1 MANIFNKWVD
11 NRIEKVLD
19 AKNLN
24 VSEGMNIMMDE
35 DYLMRQNKAFY
46 MADTPE
52 LLRFFATNRPKN
64 QIGTN
69 NLFYRVVNGN
79 IPVLHYPLA
88 NIITK
93 TMVNLLFNHNPIIEV
108 KSKSKKRSK
117 ELTDKLDNILEEN
130 NFSELLQK
138 AAEYES
144 YSGAVAFKPIL
155 DSEFSDNPILMIY
168 PKEDVDVVKKYDR
181 ITEIIFKDYYEVE
194 KDRYVLYTICGMGYI
209 DYALYKINS
218 GNKLKE
224 VSLATLPETAELKRL
239 NFYNNDGTPYNKL
252 MAVYKEN
259 KADGR
264 SDYYNLTDD
273 FAAIDEIYSNMIN
286 FIRKSK
292 IKTYLP
298 ENTLKFDVNGGRKI
312 IPNDY
317 DTDNIILYDSNP
329 EGTKQD
335 VVRDTID
342 INASIQGY
350 KDAFNNVL
358 LNALS
363 TAGLSPC
370 SVGLD
375 MAGANSSGLAL
386 NIRERV
392 SLRTRSEKIKRWKA
406 SLEQLSALLLSLSDF
421 TSAQEGLFI
430 NEMDEPIEVS
440 FQEYESPTYSE
451 QVTVL
456 SDALNNNLIDLE
468 SALKLLYPDKEDKE
482 IELMMIAIEGQLPD
496 EEDIVNEELNNN
508 EKDPEMDENN

>member
-1 MANIFNKWVD
+1 MANLFNKWVD
-11 NRIEKVLD
+11 NRIEKALN

-24 VSEGMNIMMDE
+24 ISEGVNIMIDE
-35 DYLMRQNKAFY
+35 EYVKARNKVFY
-46 MADTPE
+46 EADTPE
-52 LLRFFATNRPKN
+52 LLRFFKTKRPKN
-64 QIGTN
+64 QMGSN
-69 NLFYRVVNGN
+69 NLFYNVVNGN
-79 IPVLHYPLA
+79 TPVVHYPLA

-93 TMVNLLFNHNPIIEV
+93 TMVNLVFNHDPQITVN
-108 KSKSKKRSK
+108 SKSKKRSK
-117 ELTDKLDNILEEN
+117 ELTDKLNKIYDEN
-130 NFSELLQK
+130 NFSDLLQR

-155 DSEFSDNPILMIY
+155 DSNFSDLPILMIY
-168 PKEDVDVVKKYDR
+168 PKEDVEVVKKYDR
-181 ITEIIFKDYYEVE
+181 VTEILFKDYYEKE
-194 KDRYVLYTICGMGYI
+194 KDHYILYTICGKGYI
-209 DYALYKINS
+209 DYKLYKVN
-218 GNKLKE
+218 GNKPKE
-224 VSLATLPETAELKRL
+224 VSLDELEETEGLKRL
-239 NFYNNDGTPYNKL
+239 DFFNNDGTPYEGL

-259 KADGR
+259 KAGGK
-264 SDYYNLTDD
+264 SDYHNLTDD

-298 ENTLKFDVNGGRKI
+298 ENTLEFNANTGKKV
-312 IPNDY
+312 IPNEY

-329 EGTKQD
+329 EGTKQEIQRDIVD
-335 VVRDTID
+335 V
-342 INASIQGY
+342 NASVQGY

-375 MAGANSSGLAL
+375 LAGANSSGLAL

-406 SLEQLSALLLSLSDF
+406 SLEELSALLLSLTDF
-421 TSAQEGLFI
+421 TSSQEGLFI
-430 NEMDEPIEVS
+430 NEFDEPIEVT

-456 SDALNNNLIDLE
+456 SEALNNNLIDLE
-468 SALKLLYPDKEDKE
+468 SALRILYPEKDDKA
-482 IELMMIAIEGQLPD
+482 IELMMVTIEGQLPD
-496 EEDIVNEELNNN
+496 EEDIVDKELETEDNDEE
-508 EKDPEMDENN
+508 EA